1 MYYWYISILSYADSY
16 KLTFGLGVG
25 ISVAATIII
34 MAVIVYVYMKRR
46 GNTCMSEPP
55 RDYDN
60 ESETR

>member
-34 MAVIVYVYMKRR
+34 AVIVYVYMKRR